1 MLDFGIGA
9 LAISPV
15 NMHVSSSCHS
25 GAALYQ
31 LPERSRGDCLYA
43 KAENLGSLAK
53 TSAEL
58 AVPMHELSM
67 PHRPDVA
74 SARVI
79 SNLNINM

>member
-58 AVPMHELSM
+58 AVPMHGDNATSATW
-67 PHRPDVA
+67 PQHA
-74 SARVI
+74 SFQI
-79 SNLNINM
+79 